1 MRIFCGIVL
10 LFSLAY
16 GQVPDSLYRNVQSAT
31 NNIEKAKAYSELGEA
46 LLRNE
51 NDSSKH
57 YLDKATRLFEN
68 KSLGEEALRNK
79 IRVALFHIRKDEI
92 VTAETLLLKAL
103 EEAKEIQS
111 PTLIVEITST
121 LNEEIY
127 QTHDQFDK
135 AFKLAFDCRQAAVE
149 SKDSTAI
156 FNANQIL
163 YSVYFF
169 SKSDYNKQMQI
180 ADQNV
185 SIAERLKDVDLIES
199 AYFNKAIALA
209 REGKNEEAKILYQK
223 IMRLEGRKDD
233 KSLLSRLMNNLGS
246 LYTRTRD
253 LDSARICYELAYK
266 FSEDI
271 DRLEGMAAAKLN
283 LGNLNGI
290 EGDFEAA
297 KNSCFDALE
306 LFKKA
311 GITRRQDACLSC
323 LYEANKLL
331 GNYESALK
339 WYEQSFVMKD
349 SFMSAG
355 TDQRIRRLENE
366 FALKKT
372 HIADSIR
379 LLEATKLSKA
389 EIKARDAELEQKA
402 LEQERDSYIRYGLI
416 VLALLIGFIG
426 VYMFRKFKT
435 SQAQKKLISES
446 HEQLEIKNKEIL
458 DSIQY
463 AQRIQSAILPPTK
476 FVKEHL
482 SQSFILYKPK
492 DIVAGDFYWMEVV
505 DHPVTKVQ
513 HGDTPPKPGGERLVL
528 FAAADCTGHGV
539 PGAMV
544 SVICNNGLNRSVRE
558 HGLTDPGKILDHT
571 REIVISEF
579 KKSEEVG
586 EVKDGMD
593 IALCSLSGVEGES
606 TRTLKYAGAHNPLWI
621 IRKGASEVEEVKA
634 DKQPIGRYTDPIP
647 YTTHSFTLHSG
658 DSFYIFSDGFVD
670 QFGGDKGK
678 KFKAANFKQLLLSIQ
693 EESMDRQQTILSEAF
708 EKWKGDLEQLDDVC
722 VIGVRI

>member
-1 MRIFCGIVL
+1 MKIVCSI
-10 LFSLAY
+10 LFIISIGYA
-16 GQVPDSLYRNVQSAT
+16 QVPDSLYQKLQKASNT
-31 NNIEKAKAYSELGEA
+31 IEKAQAYSELGGS

-51 NDSSKH
+51 NDSAKY
-57 YLDKATRLFEN
+57 YLDKATKLFKTE
-68 KSLGEEALRNK
+68 KLQAEVLRNK
-79 IRVALFHIRKDEI
+79 IRVGLYHISKDEI
-92 VTAETLLLKAL
+92 VKAENLLLEALDEAKAL
-103 EEAKEIQS
+103 KS
-111 PTLIVEITST
+111 PEMVVEITSA

-127 QTHDQFDK
+127 QTHNQFDK
-135 AFKLAFDCRQAAVE
+135 AFKLAFSCKQIAID
-149 SKDSTAI
+149 SKDSSAI
-156 FNANQIL
+156 FKANQVL
-163 YSVYFF
+163 YAVYFF
-169 SKSDYNKQMQI
+169 AKSDYNKQMQI
-180 ADQNV
+180 ANENV
-185 SIAERLKDVDLIES
+185 AIAERMQDMDLLET

-209 REGKNEEAKILYQK
+209 RDGKNAEAKALYRK
-223 IMRLEGRKDD
+223 IMGLEGRMED

-266 FSEDI
+266 FSEEI
-271 DRLEGMAAAKLN
+271 ERLEGMAAAKLN
-283 LGNLNGI
+283 LGNLYGI
-290 EGDFEAA
+290 EGDFETA
-297 KNSCFDALE
+297 KNNCFEALQIFRE
-306 LFKKA
+306 A

-331 GNYESALK
+331 GNYEEALN

-355 TDQRIRRLENE
+355 TDQSIRRLENE

-379 LLEATKLSKA
+379 LLEANKLSLA
-389 EIKARDAELEQKA
+389 EIKARDAEIEQKA

-416 VLALLIGFIG
+416 VLAVLIGFIG

-435 SQAQKKLISES
+435 SQAQKKIISES

-463 AQRIQSAILPPTK
+463 AQRIQTAILPPTK

-482 SQSFILYKPK
+482 PQSFILYKPK
-492 DIVAGDFYWMEVV
+492 DIVAGDFYWMELAESK
-505 DHPVTKVQ
+505 TGNNEK
-513 HGDTPPKPGGERLVL
+513 LCL

-593 IALCSLSGVEGES
+593 VALCSLSGVEGES
-606 TRTLKYAGAHNPLWI
+606 ARTLKYAGAHNPLWI
-621 IRKGASEVEEVKA
+621 IRKGANEVEEVKA

-647 YTTHSFTLHSG
+647 YTTHTFTLHSG

-693 EESMDRQQTILSEAF
+693 DERMEAQQTILSEAF

-722 VIGVRI
+722 VIGVKI

>member
-1 MRIFCGIVL
+1 MRLLCGIL
-10 LFSLAY
+10 FLFSLAY
-16 GQVPDSLYRNVQSAT
+16 AQVPDSLYRNVQAAT
-31 NNIEKAKAYSELGEA
+31 NNVEKAQAYSELGAA

-57 YLDKATRLFEN
+57 YLDKATQLFEN
-68 KSLGEEALRNK
+68 KALGEEALRNK
-79 IRVALFHIRKDEI
+79 IRLALYHIRKDEI

-111 PTLIVEITST
+111 PTLIVEITSA

-135 AFKLAFDCRQAAVE
+135 AFKLAFACRQAAVD

-266 FSEDI
+266 FSEEI
-271 DRLEGMAAAKLN
+271 DRLEGMAAARLN

-290 EGDFEAA
+290 EGNFEAA

-482 SQSFILYKPK
+482 AHSFILYKPK
-492 DIVAGDFYWMEVV
+492 DIVAGDFYWMELAVGN
-505 DHPVTKVQ
+505 TGKNE
-513 HGDTPPKPGGERLVL
+513 KLCL

-558 HGLTDPGKILDHT
+558 HGLTDPGKILDYT

-606 TRTLKYAGAHNPLWI
+606 KRTLKYAGAHNPLWI
-621 IRKGASEVEEVKA
+621 IRKGANEVEETKA

-647 YTTHSFTLHSG
+647 YTSHTFTLHSG

-693 EESMDRQQTILSEAF
+693 HESMERQHSILSEAF
-708 EKWKGDLEQLDDVC
+708 DTWKGDLEQLDDVC
-722 VIGVRI
+722 VIGVKI